1 MRYEAWDIAGQPTVA
16 CSLRNIETSSGGIGR
31 ARHCCAGRA
40 KIWTASQPSA
50 RPRAMAFQAPPA
62 TDSCAPSNML
72 KIVAVPLT
80 KVARFGKRAAG
91 FRP

>member
-1 MRYEAWDIAGQPTVA
+1 MRYEACDIAGHPTVA

-40 KIWTASQPSA
+40 KICSASQPSA

-62 TDSCAPSNML
+62 TDSWAPSNML
-72 KIVAVPLT
+72 KIVGPSH
-80 KVARFGKRAAG
+80 
-91 FRP
+91 